1 MLSPWNK
8 SHEKPRQYI
17 EKQRHY
23 FADKYLCNQS
33 YGFSSSHAGMW
44 ELDHKE
50 GWVPKNWCFWTV
62 VRSRLLR
69 VPWTAKKSNQSSL
82 KEISPEYSL
91 EGLMMKLKLQYFGQL
106 MRRNDSFEKTLGG
119 RGILRWWR
127 NRMGRPLSPPQIHQK
142 NISMPSKFYKTT
154 SECWQRTSGTQK
166 SRLLSSKTGRKKYIR
181 QKNRQRR

>member
-17 EKQRHY
+17 KKQRHY

-50 GWVPKNWCFWTV
+50 GWVPKNWCFWTM

-82 KEISPEYSL
+82 KEISPEYSS
-91 EGLMMKLKLQYFGQL
+91 ERLMLKLKLQSFGYL
-106 MRRNDSFEKTLGG
+106 MWRVDSLEKTLMLGKIEAEG
-119 RGILRWWR
+119 EGDDRGQDVWMASPNWWTWVSASSERWWR
-127 NRMGRPLSPPQIHQK
+127 TGRPGMLQSSGSRSQTQLNDWTI
-142 NISMPSKFYKTT
+142 TT
-154 SECWQRTSGTQK
+154 VC
-166 SRLLSSKTGRKKYIR
+166 
-181 QKNRQRR
+181 